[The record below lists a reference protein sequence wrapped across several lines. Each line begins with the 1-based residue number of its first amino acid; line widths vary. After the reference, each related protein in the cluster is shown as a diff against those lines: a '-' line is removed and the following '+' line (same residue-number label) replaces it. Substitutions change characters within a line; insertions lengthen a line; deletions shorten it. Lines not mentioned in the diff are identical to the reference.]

1 MKKIGSGWTYNVYE
15 YKEGRVLK
23 RKRSFLSRAL
33 RIVTSDPRKL
43 FKINKTIKNLDI
55 ENSKSFSIVGKL
67 KETNFDFNTLAG
79 PVVINSNEYTQ
90 DLRIPIYM
98 FLKNNKKMELIINA
112 YINQIKYFWQYGFA
126 DTVYN
131 FTVNNG
137 LDSEGNMALID
148 FNEITDSKDVVSFSI
163 KERRWEKRFSYMFQ
177 LNKEQRQYFKNKMTE
192 EITEENLNKFW
203 RKSL

>member
-55 ENSKSFSIVGKL
+55 EDRKSFSIVGKL
-67 KETNFDFNTLAG
+67 KETNFDFNTLAN

-90 DLRIPIYM
+90 DLCTPIYM
-98 FLKNNKKMELIINA
+98 FFI
-112 YINQIKYFWQYGFA
+112 
-126 DTVYN
+126 
-131 FTVNNG
+131 
-137 LDSEGNMALID
+137 
-148 FNEITDSKDVVSFSI
+148 
-163 KERRWEKRFSYMFQ
+163 
-177 LNKEQRQYFKNKMTE
+177 
-192 EITEENLNKFW
+192 
-203 RKSL
+203 

>member
-33 RIVTSDPRKL
+33 RIATSDPRKL

-55 ENSKSFSIVGKL
+55 EDRKSFSIVGKL
-67 KETNFDFNTLAG
+67 KETNFDFNTLAN

-90 DLRIPIYM
+90 DLCTPIYM
-98 FLKNNKKMELIINA
+98 FFKKNNKMELVINA

-137 LDSEGNMALID
+137 LDPKGSVALID
-148 FNEITDSKDVVSFSI
+148 FNEITDSKDIVRLSI
-163 KERRWEKRFSYMFQ
+163 RERRWEKRFSYIFQ